1 MATAMEVLVRLE
13 GHEKECTLRYKNI
26 EKRLDDGA
34 KRFSRLEMM
43 LWGRLPFHLRF
54 FSVNKT
60 IVGDTMSI
68 LASLVGPVTGLLD
81 KFIEDKDTK
90 NALAHEIATMSEKA
104 ANENAIAQIELN
116 KAEAQS
122 GSLFIGGWRP
132 FVGWTC
138 GIGLAYNVIISQV
151 LSIWFEVPTVD
162 PSLLTP
168 VLMGMLGMGAMRSYE
183 KTKNVAREK

>member
-1 MATAMEVLVRLE
+1 
-13 GHEKECTLRYKNI
+13 
-26 EKRLDDGA
+26 
-34 KRFSRLEMM
+34 
-43 LWGRLPFHLRF
+43 
-54 FSVNKT
+54 
-60 IVGDTMSI
+60 MSI
-68 LASLVGPVTGLLD
+68 VASLIGPVTGLLD
-81 KFIEDKDTK
+81 KFIEDKDQK
-90 NALAHEIATMSEKA
+90 NALAHEIATMSDRA
-104 ANENAIAQIELN
+104 ASENALAQIELN

-138 GIGLAYNVIISQV
+138 GVGLSYNVIISQI

-168 VLMGMLGMGAMRSYE
+168 VLMGMLGMGAMRSFE